1 MRYLIGKLFEEEEI
15 KERTKFQDMKVKD
28 EKRHM
33 RWEGAFTGGFT
44 AGYKN
49 TCGSRD
55 GWTPAT
61 FVSSRTKRAEY
72 TQQNINNFMD
82 SEDLGKG

>member
-1 MRYLIGKLFEEEEI
+1 MRYLIGTLFEEEEI
-15 KERTKFQDMKVKD
+15 KERTKFQDMKAKD
-28 EKRHM
+28 EKGHM